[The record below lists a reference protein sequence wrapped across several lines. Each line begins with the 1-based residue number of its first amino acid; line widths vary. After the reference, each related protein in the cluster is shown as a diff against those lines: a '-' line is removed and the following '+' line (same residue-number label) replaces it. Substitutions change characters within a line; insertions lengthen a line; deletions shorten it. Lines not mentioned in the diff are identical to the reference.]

1 MQNDNEPVAPAYP
14 IESVNNALKLI
25 LLFRDHESVKV
36 AEASEV
42 LGVARSTAHRMLQM
56 LQYHAFVRQ
65 DPRSKSYVPG
75 PALLDV
81 GLAVIRAMDIRGM
94 ARPFLEQLASE
105 FDETVHL
112 IVPEQPDVRFVDCVE
127 STRAVRVSSRVGM
140 TLPAHVTSVG
150 KSILA
155 TMTDDEVKRLYP
167 DAKLN
172 AQTSHSLKTRA
183 ALLKELAA
191 IRKAGYATSREE
203 SEDDVGSVGVALRG
217 SSGEV
222 VGAISVAAPISRMS
236 VEHAEVIAARLLEVA
251 DQLAETIPRTVRE
264 SGR

>member
-1 MQNDNEPVAPAYP
+1 MQNDNGLAAPAYP

-25 LLFRDHESVKV
+25 LLFRDRESVKV

-75 PALLDV
+75 SALMEV
-81 GLAVIRAMDIRGM
+81 GLAVIRAMDIRGV
-94 ARPFLEQLASE
+94 ARPFLERLASE

-112 IVPEQPDVRFVDCVE
+112 VVHEQPNVRFLDCVE

-155 TMTDDEVKRLYP
+155 TMTDDEVKKLYP
-167 DAKLN
+167 DPKLD

-217 SSGEV
+217 SSGDV
-222 VGAISVAAPISRMS
+222 VGAMSVAAPMNRISIER
-236 VEHAEVIAARLLEVA
+236 AEIMAASLLEAVDQMA
-251 DQLAETIPRTVRE
+251 DAIP
-264 SGR
+264 